1 MGGVREQSREEAAG
15 VQALEG
21 KELGQSLSQRE
32 GRERTPER
40 SERSSLLRLLPGSS
54 RKPL

>member
-1 MGGVREQSREEAAG
+1 MVRGVREQSREEVAG

-40 SERSSLLRLLPGSS
+40 Q
-54 RKPL
+54 